1 MSSGTDP
8 GFAEEWRQLKER
20 ALARRA
26 TTAPS
31 ATSGAAV
38 ASPVA
43 VDVEGP
49 VEQARARLTAF
60 RSRLAL
66 VPLDE
71 GDGLL
76 TVSFGSLD
84 WICAFTDEDA
94 LARFARARDEAGRE
108 WTYRKVT
115 GALLLDEV
123 VPAAGFPCGV
133 ALDPAGPD
141 PVMYPPL
148 RGIVPDRAALDRGDI
163 RPTGPL
169 SS

>member
-1 MSSGTDP
+1 MSSELP
-8 GFAEEWRQLKER
+8 
-20 ALARRA
+20 
-26 TTAPS
+26 
-31 ATSGAAV
+31 V
-38 ASPVA
+38 ASS
-43 VDVEGP
+43 VESP
-49 VEQARARLTAF
+49 LQQAQARLGAF
-60 RSRLAL
+60 RSRPAL
-66 VPLDE
+66 VPLDD

-76 TVSFGSLD
+76 TVSFGGLD

-94 LARFARARDEAGRE
+94 LARFAHARDEAGRE

-133 ALDPAGPD
+133 ALDAAGPD

-148 RGIVPDRAALDRGDI
+148 RGIVPDRAALDGGDI

-169 SS
+169 SN